1 MGYARLFR
9 GLQRLSTALATVLI
23 ATLALCAQSC
33 RSSKTTTADTSQLA
47 IDDHRTT
54 TDKEVIYCIDTVVL
68 HEADTAM
75 ATALVRCDS
84 LGNAYLA
91 QIITLQGGRVK
102 QNLTTERVEDETR
115 HATSLLIRTD
125 AIAQATEDHV
135 SLIRSEHTTATEATT
150 SITADQ
156 RHETTAEK
164 KPPASPVRIF
174 LLGMA
179 VGAVLMLLFV
189 LWQTTH

>member
-1 MGYARLFR
+1 MDYERLFR

-54 TDKEVIYCIDTVVL
+54 TDYEVIYCIDTVVV

-91 QIITLQGGRVK
+91 QIITLQGERVK
-102 QNLTTERVEDETR
+102 QNLTTDQR
-115 HATSLLIRTD
+115 HDGGLQIRTD
-125 AIAQATEDHV
+125 AIAQPTEDHV
-135 SLIRSEHTTATEATT
+135 SIMRIEKTHND
-150 SITADQ
+150 SITQ
-156 RHETTAEK
+156 HQELKTINETTADK
-164 KPPASPVRIF
+164 KPPPSPVRIF